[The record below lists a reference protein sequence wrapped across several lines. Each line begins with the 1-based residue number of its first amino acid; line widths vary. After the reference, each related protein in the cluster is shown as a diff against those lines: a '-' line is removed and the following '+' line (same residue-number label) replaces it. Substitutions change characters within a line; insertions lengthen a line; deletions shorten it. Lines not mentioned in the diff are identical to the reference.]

1 MFLGWGL
8 WDEYFSDDIYF
19 HIFSG
24 DFILQYTK
32 NIPEPKHGE
41 SFYSESFE
49 DGLDIIKTM
58 RWELL
63 YTDTIHQKGYRDVYL
78 FHYKNLE

>member
-1 MFLGWGL
+1 MNTFLTTFIFIFFLG
-8 WDEYFSDDIYF
+8 
-19 HIFSG
+19 
-24 DFILQYTK
+24 ILSCSTQK

-78 FHYKNLE
+78 FHYKILE

>member
-1 MFLGWGL
+1 MTTFLTKMT
-8 WDEYFSDDIYF
+8 FI
-19 HIFSG
+19 IFLIFLSCST
-24 DFILQYTK
+24 QK
-32 NIPEPKHGE
+32 NIPESKNGE
-41 SFYSESFE
+41 SFYSESVE

-78 FHYKNLE
+78 FHYKILDK